1 MSFVFWISDD
11 GTDWGRSSVDR
22 HGRTR
27 VAPPE
32 DAQVVSESHYRE
44 HLADLRRRKDR
55 EIAAE
60 TKRWLAEPLRP
71 SLVVAPAG
79 SSLTAQIALGRSYV
93 SRARADLDELAG
105 HVKAFLAED
114 RVSIT
119 GRVETDGNSW
129 AEIIYDLGV
138 QPLPSSISATAGSIV
153 HDLQAALDQAHKVLV
168 PATRVD
174 GRTERH
180 EFPIPAPEAPGGPGW
195 AAAIDRQ
202 VRGDKGR
209 VESALE
215 LLDDIYGHIDQ
226 QDWNAHPMRRL
237 RALAAV
243 ENHQSIARVAAI
255 AEVRGDGRTRVYG
268 VGLGDDFI
276 LPNREDGTQHRV
288 RFPVNTDDRE
298 QHVDRLRDLITRC
311 QALDDDDIS
320 FAMYRKD
327 EELAELQRELDS
339 WYSPFNVEVEM
350 RSAASVV
357 AAGSKGPDLVAELSA
372 MCDFVERAI
381 TRYAT
386 LTDRS

>member
-60 TKRWLAEPLRP
+60 TKRWMAEPLRP

-79 SSLTAQIALGRSYV
+79 SSLSAQIALSRSYA
-93 SRARADLDELAG
+93 SQARAELARLSDM
-105 HVKAFLAED
+105 VKEFLAEE

-119 GRVETDGNSW
+119 GRVETDGTSW

-138 QPLPSSISATAGSIV
+138 EPLPPSISAISGRVI
-153 HDLQAALDQAHKVLV
+153 HDLHAALDQAHKVLV
-168 PATRVD
+168 PPVRAE

-180 EFPIPAPEAPGGPGW
+180 SFPIPAPEAPGGPGW
-195 AAAIDRQ
+195 EALVTRQ
-202 VRGDKGR
+202 VGTDEGR
-209 VESALE
+209 LADAIE
-215 LLDDIYGHIDQ
+215 LLDDIYGTIDQ
-226 QDWNAHPMRRL
+226 ADWNAHPMRRL

-243 ENHQSIARVAAI
+243 EQHQSIARVAAI
-255 AEVRGDGRTRVYG
+255 ADVRGDSRTRVYG
-268 VGLGDDFI
+268 VGLGDDFV

-288 RFPVNTDDRE
+288 RFPVNTEDRE

-311 QALDDDDIS
+311 QALEDDDIS
-320 FAMYRKD
+320 FAMYEKD

-339 WYSPFNVEVEM
+339 WYSPFTVEVEM

-357 AAGSKGPDLVAELSA
+357 AAGSKGPDLVTELSS

-381 TRYAT
+381 SRYAT